1 MSKKYP
7 SNKINVTKNAIFF
20 LSQAPTDHSFTF
32 NSQILYELKHNFHL
46 SKKSVRFCTF
56 HLVSRLLKFIF
67 LFNKEH

>member
-1 MSKKYP
+1 MSKKI
-7 SNKINVTKNAIFF
+7 SFEQNKRYKNAIFF

>member
-32 NSQILYELKHNFHL
+32 NSQFLYELKHNFPL